1 MAAGTGV
8 LHLLGLLLLLLAAP
22 VLGFGRNPYEEG
34 CLYSKNIT
42 RKIRVCNSDDD
53 PNSKACRRPQMDYAE
68 VRLIPQDWESVM
80 FSTWII
86 QVLLSEVLDVPT
98 TIETGDSKS
107 QLNFYH
113 PNSPWDYPSL
123 ASFMDALENT
133 AAVDG
138 DCSKAGENHPDG
150 YLSCGHFVAE
160 VWGGRKRDIQD
171 MVQRQIIEPPVTVG
185 QLAQEGWFVPRHT
198 ALRDPTLLSYLGYQG
213 EDNRRKMAET
223 FLRPTTWYDYCTQVS
238 PNNCLRP
245 DGVATRP
252 PLQTLD
258 EYDKMFAEG
267 LYTGH
272 FRLTDKANCTKYPTT
287 CTGHFTDYPC
297 DWRSPV
303 PGQLHHLG
311 IALDAELDAGGYTY
325 SQLIEIY
332 RAANAT
338 KSDVVMFW
346 WTPQLLYSEF
356 QLTDSAFTRVAL
368 PAASQDCI
376 EARVDTK
383 YHCSPDLEK
392 RFGSPENACMEPPN
406 SLTSILS
413 SYTYKRAYES
423 SDSRP
428 LKEAE
433 YSPSHEA
440 LTNYRLSELQ
450 IEEIMIDWNEVGN
463 PREALCN
470 WVADNMEYLEAFI
483 PRHYPR
489 SFVQKADAGPLLY
502 ASTFIGAICM
512 MVVFI
517 TFIAVMQH
525 KHRTA
530 IMHAQIEFLQLL
542 LLGALFISL
551 GAIIM
556 GAPSS
561 NASCIIEVWLVNIGY
576 TLELVPLIIKIS
588 AVLHVMNS
596 GKRMKRVRIQREMLF
611 GAVAGICTLMVVY
624 LSVWTAL
631 DPPQVQ
637 PEYEVTDQKNDDGNT
652 IVWVRNVCSSKSNS
666 WSYAMVGWNAFLLL
680 VTTVLAIRMR
690 KVNVKGFCETSTLA
704 LLVYSH
710 FFFVILRVLT
720 YVFAAGSQYAV
731 AYYRSIAFSSDTMAT
746 IVIYF
751 VPKFLAS
758 EDSRPSLGSGGS
770 RISGMA
776 SIERSE
782 AFQSSVVSEIIQSR
796 RELLALES
804 RASVTNGEKHNE
816 ALRSSGG
823 SETIQSKLVRF
834 QEPSAASGLSAM
846 STSEQDQRS
855 AETGSVDIY
864 SGPSFFR
871 RDARPEQNPNRFSW
885 WTRRRQQRGE
895 AGDEDTAML
904 RQKIEELQEK
914 NASLEE
920 ENDEK
925 TLRLYA
931 LEEQLALL
939 KKEECPLEIGEEG
952 RENSTDRSV

>member
-1 MAAGTGV
+1 MAAGTR
-8 LHLLGLLLLLLAAP
+8 LSALLAAFLLVVP
-22 VLGFGRNPYEEG
+22 VVGFGNNPYQEG
-34 CLYSKNIT
+34 CLSAKNLT
-42 RKIRVCNSDDD
+42 RKLRVCNSEDD
-53 PNSKACRRPQMDYAE
+53 PNEKNCRRPQMDYAE
-68 VRLIPQDWESVM
+68 IRLIPQDWESVM

-86 QVLLSEVLDVPT
+86 QILLSEILDVPT
-98 TIETGDSKS
+98 TVETGDSKS

-113 PNSPWDYPSL
+113 PDSPWDYPSL
-123 ASFMDALENT
+123 TNFMDALENT
-133 AAVDG
+133 ETVDG
-138 DCSKAGENHPDG
+138 DCSKASDNHPDG

-160 VWGGRKRDIQD
+160 VWGGRKRDIQE
-171 MVQRQIIEPPVTVG
+171 MVQRDIIEPPVTVG
-185 QLAQEGWFVPRHT
+185 QLAQEGWFIPRHT
-198 ALRDPTLLSYLGYQG
+198 ALKNPDLLSYLGYQG
-213 EDNRRKMAET
+213 EENRRKMAET

-245 DGVATRP
+245 DGVAKRP
-252 PLQTLD
+252 PLQTLY
-258 EYDKMFAEG
+258 EHDKMFAED

-287 CTGHFTDYPC
+287 CTGHFADYPC

-311 IALDAELDAGGYTY
+311 IALDPELDNGGYTY

-338 KSDVVMFW
+338 KADVVMFW

-368 PAASQDCI
+368 PSASQDCI
-376 EARVDTK
+376 EARVDSK

-392 RFGSPENACMEPPN
+392 RFGSPEGTCMEPPN

-413 SYTYKRAYES
+413 SWAYDQAYGGRNS
-423 SDSRP
+423 NSRP
-428 LKEAE
+428 LEEAE

-450 IEEIMIDWNEVGN
+450 IEEILISWNQIGN

-470 WVADNMEYLEAFI
+470 WVTDNMEYLEAFI

-489 SFVQKADAGPLLY
+489 SFVQKEDAGPLLY

-517 TFIAVMQH
+517 TFIAVQQY
-525 KHRTA
+525 KHLKA

-561 NASCIIEVWLVNIGY
+561 NASCIIEVWLINIGY
-576 TLELVPLIIKIS
+576 TLELVPLIVKIS

-596 GKRMKRVRIQREMLF
+596 GKRMKRVSIQREMLF
-611 GAVAGICTLMVVY
+611 GAVAGICTLMMVY
-624 LSVWTAL
+624 LTVWTVL

-637 PEYEVTDQKNDDGNT
+637 PEYEVTDQKNDDGDT

-720 YVFAAGSQYAV
+720 YIFVAGSQYAV
-731 AYYRSIAFSSDTMAT
+731 AYYRSIVFSSDTMAT
-746 IVIYF
+746 IAIYF

-758 EDSRPSLGSGGS
+758 DDSRTSLGTGES
-770 RISGMA
+770 RISGMN
-776 SIERSE
+776 SMERSE
-782 AFQSSVVSEIIQSR
+782 AFRSSVVSEIMQSNR
-796 RELLALES
+796 R
-804 RASVTNGEKHNE
+804 N
-816 ALRSSGG
+816 
-823 SETIQSKLVRF
+823 LVRF
-834 QEPSAASGLSAM
+834 QTPSAASGLSA
-846 STSEQDQRS
+846 SDQDLEQRS
-855 AETGSVDIY
+855 AETGSVELY

-871 RDARPEQNPNRFSW
+871 RSAPPEQNPSRFSW
-885 WTRRRQQRGE
+885 WSRRQQPTDE
-895 AGDEDTAML
+895 AGGEDAALL

-939 KKEECPLEIGEEG
+939 KKNECPLELQEEQK
-952 RENSTDRSV
+952 ENETDRSV